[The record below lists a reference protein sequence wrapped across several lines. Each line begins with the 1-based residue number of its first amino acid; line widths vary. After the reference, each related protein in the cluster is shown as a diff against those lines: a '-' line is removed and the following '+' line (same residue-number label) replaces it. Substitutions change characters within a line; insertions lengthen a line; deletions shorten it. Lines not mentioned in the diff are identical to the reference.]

1 MRAEGREQWQADTAL
16 GRAALQR
23 ISEKEA
29 RFSQQNT
36 NMNIM
41 NFTSTA
47 EHRHSRSYLPPPQLQ
62 EQMLEEEYK
71 SKAQHSNTYPEH
83 PPSPQRSLDHA
94 LPDPACSSVFN
105 TLNISLSRIYQLA
118 FTASSHHTKLPPHPS
133 TSDILTSPKL
143 KLKGLTDTPGR
154 RKTFPCRDS
163 RACWARYRCPQ
174 NINSSEP

>member
-118 FTASSHHTKLPPHPS
+118 FTSPHQAPSPPLHLRHFDFTKV
-133 TSDILTSPKL
+133 
-143 KLKGLTDTPGR
+143 
-154 RKTFPCRDS
+154 KTEGS
-163 RACWARYRCPQ
+163 Y
-174 NINSSEP
+174 